1 MRLRVWLRMTTTI
14 AVINQKGG
22 VGKTTTVINLATRF
36 AELGKQVLAFDLD
49 PQGNLS
55 TVLSGGQYDFD
66 MTVAD
71 LFDKPKRVDV
81 QAAIIQG
88 KANEEPI
95 PNLYLVPA
103 DIRLSRVIE
112 QSLTQIHRERILM
125 RHLDKLD
132 GQFDIILLD
141 CPPNLSLTS
150 TNAMMAADMFLIPVD
165 GGSFSLNGL
174 ADLLDALEEVK
185 ETEQVPYFAFRNELA
200 KQNKLINEFLDEQL
214 QGLRE
219 RIGERGTGGVLNA
232 SIRREE
238 AIGQASVTSVPL
250 RYYRPGALA
259 MMDYKDLA
267 NEVLSKVNE
276 LQR

>member
-1 MRLRVWLRMTTTI
+1 MTTTI

-81 QAAIIQG
+81 HAAIIQG